1 MTAAAGAGSCGT
13 LTTFPTFGYETIRMA
28 GDVDRLAAVLNAAAS
43 IIIALG
49 AACCGMALARA
60 ITA

>member
-1 MTAAAGAGSCGT
+1 
-13 LTTFPTFGYETIRMA
+13 MA